1 MAILF
6 SGIVTVASVAIP
18 AGGLLAVAWARW
30 SGTPWA
36 EIGYVRPKNWIASVA
51 IGFAVGISVKFFL
64 KAVVMPLL
72 GADPVNRTY
81 HYLVGNSALLPAA
94 TWTMLVAGFGEETV
108 FRGYL
113 FERLGRVIGP
123 RPGANV
129 IILLLASGLFAIAHY
144 WDQGLAGAEQAT
156 FTGLVFGTIFIV
168 TGQIWIP
175 MIAHAAYDLTALAM
189 IYWNAES
196 TVAHWIFK

>member
-113 FERLGRVIGP
+113 FERLGRVIGR